1 MKITELKYRESYDDM
16 LPKTLKEAVNAAA
29 ALGWQKSEAA
39 SLRGQKSEAATQWF
53 LYRGFDVYV
62 TRAFSSSGRD
72 FLYHQYAYTPRA
84 HLRGAQHL
92 AVSAMC
98 TPCLSAH
105 LLRPAFEL
113 SGCPH
118 DAFGMW
124 MPGNHRFR
132 YFDFHA
138 RTVSVFPKHGF
149 SSDLISKEVAF
160 RKRYASQFDW
170 LVPILNAGSGDQ
182 VFEEPLLM
190 MYPCNREPNRDRRDQ
205 CLKRAAQ
212 CLSSLHALNA
222 HTLGALPYL
231 ALKRRQYDE
240 ARANLA
246 EKFPG
251 LAFNLTDALW
261 TQAAGIIAQLDSVK
275 MSLTHGDF
283 QPGNI
288 LISYQKNLPPHTAI
302 IDWEDLDTRASLHDI
317 MVFLLSSR
325 APRALPERLRAW
337 LRNPNGAPFT
347 LSVPPLAAVALWAI
361 EEWIWLLSSSAR
373 RGISRLPHGLC
384 LQFQNLP
391 EIIDILKQ

>member
-1 MKITELKYRESYDDM
+1 MKITELRYRESYDDI

-29 ALGWQKSEAA
+29 ALGWQKSDTP
-39 SLRGQKSEAATQWF
+39 TQWF

-62 TRAFSSSGRD
+62 TRHFASSGRD
-72 FLYHQYAYTPRA
+72 FLYHQYAYTPHA
-84 HLRGAQHL
+84 HWRVAQHL
-92 AVSAMC
+92 AVGAMC
-98 TPCLSAH
+98 MPSFSTH
-105 LLRPAFEL
+105 FLRPAFEL

-132 YFDFHA
+132 YFDFQS

-149 SSDLISKEVAF
+149 SPDLISKEIAF
-160 RKRYASQFDW
+160 RKRYAPQFDW
-170 LVPILNAGSGDQ
+170 LVPILNADGENS

-190 MYPCNREPNRDRRDQ
+190 MYPCNREPDRRRREQ
-205 CLKRAAQ
+205 CLKSAAQ
-212 CLSSLHALNA
+212 CLSSLHTLNA
-222 HTLGALPYL
+222 QTLDAQSYL
-231 ALKRRQYDE
+231 ALKRQQYDV

-246 EKFPG
+246 KKFPG

-261 TQAAGIIAQLDSVK
+261 TLSARIISQLDSVT

-288 LISYQKNLPPHTAI
+288 LISYPKNLPPHTAI
-302 IDWEDLDTRASLHDI
+302 IDWEDLDMRASLHDI

-337 LRNPNGAPFT
+337 LRNPHCAPFT
-347 LSVPPLAAVALWAI
+347 LSTSPLAAAAIWAI

-373 RGISRLPHGLC
+373 RGISQLPHGLC

-391 EIIDILKQ
+391 ELIAILKS